1 MNRSIAF
8 PERTAEEVVRA
19 WLGPVGSQ
27 TCEQDVQAIVAAWER
42 IDQVYARTDG
52 DRQADVDVE
61 EPVPAGAE
69 ADDGPHYFPV
79 FRSVPGAGEAMDGAG
94 MWILG
99 DITVEEALRDWQE
112 ACRRLAQAESG
123 GSAGSVGPARRRA
136 VQAEDQVRGVMIAA
150 QMNGEGV
157 AQAAQQAGLGRAT
170 LDRWI
175 GR

>member
-69 ADDGPHYFPV
+69 ADGPHYFPV

-94 MWILG
+94 MWVLG

-136 VQAEDQVRGVMIAA
+136 VPAEGPVRGGVGAA
-150 QMNGEGV
+150 QMNGGGV
-157 AQAAQQAGLGRAT
+157 APAAPQARQDRAT